1 MIQVLIV
8 DDHPLFREALGNIL
22 EQTFDDYQIVEAN
35 SLDEAK
41 DKVNDDFDLILLDL
55 MMPGVN
61 GYNALLSL
69 RNIAP
74 SVPIMIVSASEDP
87 EIILGTAKYGAL
99 GFIPKSAP
107 KEEMAEAINRV
118 LDGGSYWPDNIL
130 EQQAQQQTESYDDDN
145 ALAALSKG
153 ESRVLALL
161 VEGKMN
167 KQIAYEL
174 DIKETTVKAH
184 ITSILRKLKVHSRTQ
199 AVLAASSLGF
209 KKSRP

>member
-1 MIQVLIV
+1 
-8 DDHPLFREALGNIL
+8 
-22 EQTFDDYQIVEAN
+22 
-35 SLDEAK
+35 
-41 DKVNDDFDLILLDL
+41 

-69 RNIAP
+69 RNKAP
-74 SVPIMIVSASEDP
+74 SVPIMIVSASEDS
-87 EIILGTAKYGAL
+87 ETILGTAKYGAL
-99 GFIPKSAP
+99 GFIPKSAS
-107 KEEMAEAINRV
+107 KEVMAKAINKV
-118 LDGGSYWPDNIL
+118 LDGGSYWPDDLL
-130 EQQAQQQTESYDDDN
+130 ERQSQQQSQSYDDDN

-153 ESRVLALL
+153 ESRVLELL

-199 AVLAASSLGF
+199 AVLAATNLGF
-209 KKSRP
+209 KKK

>member
-1 MIQVLIV
+1 MIRVLIV
-8 DDHPLFREALGNIL
+8 DDHPLFREALSNIL
-22 EQTFDDYQIVEAN
+22 GQAFTDYEIIEASSPDD
-35 SLDEAK
+35 AK
-41 DKVNDDFDLILLDL
+41 TKINDDFDLILLDL

-69 RNIAP
+69 RNMAP

-107 KEEMAEAINRV
+107 KEIMAEAINKV
-118 LDGGSYWPDNIL
+118 LDGGSYWPDDLL
-130 EQQAQQQTESYDDDN
+130 EQESQQQSHSYDDDN

-153 ESRVLALL
+153 ESRVLELL

-199 AVLAASSLGF
+199 AVLAATSLGF
-209 KKSRP
+209 KKS

>member
-1 MIQVLIV
+1 MIRVLIV
-8 DDHPLFREALGNIL
+8 DDHPLFREALSNIL
-22 EQTFDDYQIVEAN
+22 AQAFSDYEIVEAN
-35 SLDEAK
+35 SPDDAK
-41 DKVNDDFDLILLDL
+41 SKVNDDFDLILLDL

-69 RNIAP
+69 RNKAP
-74 SVPIMIVSASEDP
+74 SVPIMIVSASEDS
-87 EIILGTAKYGAL
+87 ETILGTAKYGAL
-99 GFIPKSAP
+99 GFIPKSAS
-107 KEEMAEAINRV
+107 KEVMAKAINKV
-118 LDGGSYWPDNIL
+118 LDGGSYWPDDLL
-130 EQQAQQQTESYDDDN
+130 ERQSQQQSQSYDDDN

-153 ESRVLALL
+153 ESRVLELL

-199 AVLAASSLGF
+199 AVLAATNLGF
-209 KKSRP
+209 KKK